1 MHPRLVSG
9 QIMRFLKSILLCV
22 LIEELRAEAE
32 MFTTNDTTLAL
43 HDGISRA
50 CMKKAFIREPGKKA
64 SKTAEIYS
72 DDLVLFFSVVSKYL
86 PFVDINVFL

>member
-1 MHPRLVSG
+1 
-9 QIMRFLKSILLCV
+9 MRFLKSILLCV

-50 CMKKAFIREPGKKA
+50 CMKKAFIGLIGEPGKKA